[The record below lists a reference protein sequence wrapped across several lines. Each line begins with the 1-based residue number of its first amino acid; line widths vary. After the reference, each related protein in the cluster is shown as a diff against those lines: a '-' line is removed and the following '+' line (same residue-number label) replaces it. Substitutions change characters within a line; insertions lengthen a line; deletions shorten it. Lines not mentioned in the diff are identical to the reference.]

1 MKSLIDSGPI
11 TRSRPQSMG
20 ELIEPIDIQEPK
32 YQTNTQQT
40 HKKPII
46 FSISKLS
53 AQPFSKR

>member
-1 MKSLIDSGPI
+1 
-11 TRSRPQSMG
+11 MG

-46 FSISKLS
+46 FFNLE
-53 AQPFSKR
+53 AECATFLYTVGL

>member
-1 MKSLIDSGPI
+1 LIDSGPI